1 MFHREL
7 FFILRNNEAD
17 VDSFLKRLEDH
28 LRKLNEEKEQLVLAH
43 HEAIIYN
50 IVGDI
55 KYHFLADDG
64 PKHGTVTTKTPIM
77 TR

>member
-1 MFHREL
+1 MFHREF
-7 FFILRNNEAD
+7 FFISRDHEAD
-17 VDSFLKRLEDH
+17 VDCFLKKLEDH
-28 LRKLNEEKEQLVLAH
+28 LKKLNEEKEQLMLAH

-55 KYHFLADDG
+55 KYHFLADHG
-64 PKHGTVTTKTPIM
+64 PKHGKVTTKTPIM